1 MAIVHVAFKSSSQA
15 PPAAAHAQYIARDGR
30 YARRGGVEL
39 VESGNMPEFA
49 QVDPFAFWTAADA
62 HERANGRAY
71 TEIQIALPRELGRA
85 EREELA
91 REATRELMG
100 DRFAY
105 TMAVHVPLAKDNTD
119 QPHMHLMFSERAV
132 DEITRGLAEE
142 RFFKRNG
149 AKKDPAWND
158 RTKPD
163 QVREQWVEMMN
174 RAMERAG
181 QEQRLDARSWA
192 KQGREDLAALV
203 EPKLLGGDGREA
215 AELREEVDE
224 LRRKREELPPLH
236 LSQESAA
243 EKIEKRAVAEIV
255 QIEKERDEQLGIL
268 DKLIER
274 ARAFMAELRAKK
286 TAAAR
291 ENAERE
297 RRTAEAAAEAKREAE
312 HRQKQEQQINE
323 RAEELWQRSPGGLAE
338 QAARKRQAGD
348 KVREAA
354 FEENVRSAEGD
365 LAAWK
370 KQSWVR
376 SLLYENHDLQA
387 DVARAVDNL
396 AAHRKAA
403 DAFPER
409 LAAFAAQKEAA
420 WPALQRQAAE
430 DVREIAVRLQPEQ
443 ARLLVYHVFPFDR
456 AGASGAWAQV
466 QAGTHTLQVLDG
478 LAEIENRGPEGFVG
492 YLQQRHKAFLDTTLT
507 QLAQAQGRAA
517 ARERQRDIGRSRG
530 WKDQDRGYGE

>member
-1 MAIVHVAFKSSSQA
+1 
-15 PPAAAHAQYIARDGR
+15 
-30 YARRGGVEL
+30 
-39 VESGNMPEFA
+39 MPEFA
-49 QVDPFAFWTAADA
+49 QADPLAFWVAADA
-62 HERANGRAY
+62 YERANGRTY
-71 TEIQIALPRELGRA
+71 TELQIALPRELDKA
-85 EREELA
+85 QREQLA
-91 REATRELMG
+91 REAAREILG

-105 TMAVHVPLAKDNTD
+105 TLAVHKPLAKDNID
-119 QPHMHLMFSERAV
+119 QPHMHLMFSERCV
-132 DEITRGLAEE
+132 DGTTRGLAED

-224 LRRKREELPPLH
+224 LRRKREELPLPH

-243 EKIEKRAVAEIV
+243 EEIEKRAAAEIA
-255 QIEKERDEQLGIL
+255 QIEKERDQQISIL
-268 DKLIER
+268 DKLIGR
-274 ARAFMAELRAKK
+274 ARAFMAELRTKK
-286 TAAAR
+286 AAAAR

-338 QAARKRQAGD
+338 QGARKRQAED

-376 SLLYENHDLQA
+376 SLLYENHDLKTA
-387 DVARAVDNL
+387 VARAVENL
-396 AAHRKAA
+396 TAHRKAA
-403 DAFPER
+403 EAAPER
-409 LAAFAAQKEAA
+409 LAVLAAQKETA
-420 WPALQRQAAE
+420 WPTLQRQAAE

-443 ARLLVYHVFPFDR
+443 ARLLVYHAFPFDR
-456 AGASGAWAQV
+456 AADGAAWAQV
-466 QAGTHTLQVLDG
+466 KAGTHTLKVLDD

-492 YLQQRHKAFLDTTLT
+492 YLQQRHKPFLDTTLT
-507 QLAQAQGRAA
+507 QLAQAQARAA
-517 ARERQRDIGRSRG
+517 AREKQREFERSRG
-530 WKDQDRGYGE
+530 WKDRDRDRGYGE